1 MPTAKTK
8 KTETARKT
16 PAQLRAENAELK
28 EELEKLKDGAY
39 CYMCDTFKDKKH
51 FYKSSDPNCLSGIT
65 PICKKCAYKIV
76 YQMDRNGHTSEP
88 TKASV
93 MQALQYLDKPYLDDV
108 WDSSYFESKRPGLH
122 NDVWKSYIKNIS
134 MQQYNEL
141 RWKDSDIFKTNV
153 SVGKLDAALPSS
165 MEQELRQKELEA
177 EQTIQET
184 YAANKR
190 DVIRIVGFDPF
201 ANYTKESDKPYL
213 YGSLVSMIDEE
224 TKNDGMKMRAIIQIV
239 QAHNQADKLDE
250 AINSIV
256 TDPERIFTDFTQA
269 KNLADTKKKILD
281 GANALAKDN
290 GISVNY
296 NNNKSKGANTLSG
309 KVKMLTERGFDDI
322 AINTF
327 DIETSKGML
336 QVAELSEKA
345 RHEQIGYDDNIA
357 NEIHDIKLERV
368 ETLSRERDAALETAR
383 KLLDENNRIKAFLHD
398 RGLINSKGQV
408 IFDGA

>member
-1 MPTAKTK
+1 M
-8 KTETARKT
+8 
-16 PAQLRAENAELK
+16 
-28 EELEKLKDGAY
+28 
-39 CYMCDTFKDKKH
+39 
-51 FYKSSDPNCLSGIT
+51 
-65 PICKKCAYKIV
+65 
-76 YQMDRNGHTSEP
+76 
-88 TKASV
+88 
-93 MQALQYLDKPYLDDV
+93 
-108 WDSSYFESKRPGLH
+108 
-122 NDVWKSYIKNIS
+122 
-134 MQQYNEL
+134 
-141 RWKDSDIFKTNV
+141 
-153 SVGKLDAALPSS
+153 
-165 MEQELRQKELEA
+165 
-177 EQTIQET
+177 
-184 YAANKR
+184 
-190 DVIRIVGFDPF
+190 
-201 ANYTKESDKPYL
+201 
-213 YGSLVSMIDEE
+213 
-224 TKNDGMKMRAIIQIV
+224 
-239 QAHNQADKLDE
+239 
-250 AINSIV
+250 
-256 TDPERIFTDFTQA
+256 TDPDRIFNDFSQA

-327 DIETSKGML
+327 DIETSKGMM

-357 NEIHDIKLERV
+357 NEIHDIKVERV